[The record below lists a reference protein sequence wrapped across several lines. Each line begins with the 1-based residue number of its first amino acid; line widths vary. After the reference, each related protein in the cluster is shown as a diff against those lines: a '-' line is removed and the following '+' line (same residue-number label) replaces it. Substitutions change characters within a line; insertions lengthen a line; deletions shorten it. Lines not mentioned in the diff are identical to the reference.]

1 MRIAVPIWEDRIS
14 PVLDTASRLLII
26 EVEKQHEASR
36 FETTLDDQ
44 DLYRRCFRIQ
54 NLGVDLLICGA
65 ISRPYFR
72 RLMATGID
80 IISGISGHLEDVLK
94 AYLQGTLSHSKFSMP
109 GCRGNGV
116 RTCIKQANLESLNNR
131 GTKRERKGRGGQI
144 KSRGRSLNHSIEE
157 EVEK

>member
-36 FETTLDDQ
+36 FETTLDEQ

-80 IISGISGHLEDVLK
+80 IISGISGQLEDVLK
-94 AYLQGTLSHSKFSMP
+94 AYLKGTLSHSRFSMP
-109 GCRGNGV
+109 GCSGDGFR
-116 RTCIKQANLESLNNR
+116 RCIKHSNLERLNKQ
-131 GTKRERKGRGGQI
+131 GTKRETKGRGGQI
-144 KSRGRSLNHSIEE
+144 NSRRRSLNHSIEE